1 MQSTHDG
8 HPCPTATY
16 TCARSSATGAPHP
29 TTWGQVR
36 RALTRHGRP
45 RPADKLAAP
54 CWAPHVLGPDLR
66 RRAAGIVSVHALV
79 LDYDDGADVPDVM
92 ALFPE
97 RERCAYTTWSALPGA
112 PKCRLVLPLAAPV
125 AGGIWSSVMRLIL
138 QDIGQA
144 HAAAD
149 PKCVDPSRLYLLPVQ
164 GSVEVADYAPG
175 DLLDVAEYVDRAE
188 YDAELARLAAE
199 HARAKSAA
207 RAAAA
212 VRWERGTDDPA
223 ERRTRAGH
231 RALRT
236 DPAARRAA
244 ADDLRAKV
252 APRDGS
258 DVAHGLTCPGCG
270 RPDAWFVIDPRRA
283 WSASCNHVKSCGWH
297 GPVADLLTAAGLDV
311 GAYGSPA

>member
-1 MQSTHDG
+1 
-8 HPCPTATY
+8 
-16 TCARSSATGAPHP
+16 
-29 TTWGQVR
+29 VR

-54 CWAPHVLGPDLR
+54 CWAPHILGSDLR
-66 RRAAGIVSVHALV
+66 RRAADIVSVHALV

-125 AGGIWSSVMRLIL
+125 AGGIWSAVMRLIL

-164 GSVEVADYAPG
+164 GPVEVADYAPG

-212 VRWERGTDDPA
+212 VRWERGADDPA

-236 DPAARRAA
+236 DPAARRADASTSSSNGATPGPPLLSAMSIA
-244 ADDLRAKV
+244 ARLALVRMALITWSAGVPGPSAPLSLR
-252 APRDGS
+252 P
-258 DVAHGLTCPGCG
+258 L
-270 RPDAWFVIDPRRA
+270 RPAWCSASSRWRRA
-283 WSASCNHVKSCGWH
+283 AMARRLSRRSLS
-297 GPVADLLTAAGLDV
+297 TRM
-311 GAYGSPA
+311 